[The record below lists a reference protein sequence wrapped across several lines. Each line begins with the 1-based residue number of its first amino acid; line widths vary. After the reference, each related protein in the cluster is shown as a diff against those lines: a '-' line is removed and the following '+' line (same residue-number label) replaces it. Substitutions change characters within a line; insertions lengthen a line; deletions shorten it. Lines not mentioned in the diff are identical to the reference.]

1 MFEIKNGCKL
11 ELKTPEIMK
20 LFSSTRKINR
30 NTKNGENVLRFD
42 VVKVFLVQCNLVD
55 NQCQQKSKLL

>member
-20 LFSSTRKINR
+20 LFGSTRNINR
-30 NTKNGENVLRFD
+30 HTKNGENLLRLD
-42 VVKVFLVQCNLVD
+42 VVNVFLVQCNLVD

>member
-20 LFSSTRKINR
+20 LFGSTRKINR

-42 VVKVFLVQCNLVD
+42 VVKVFF
-55 NQCQQKSKLL
+55 SPM